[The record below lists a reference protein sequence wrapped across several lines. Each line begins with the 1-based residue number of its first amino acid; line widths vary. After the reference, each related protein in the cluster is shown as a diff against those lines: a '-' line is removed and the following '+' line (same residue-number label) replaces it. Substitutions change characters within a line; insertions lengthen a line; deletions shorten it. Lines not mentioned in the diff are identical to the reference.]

1 MEKKPNIILIN
12 CDDLGYG
19 DLGCYG
25 STKNKTPHIDR
36 MAENGT
42 LFTDFYMAAPVCS
55 ASRAA
60 MLTGCYPLRVGFE
73 GVLFPGQD
81 IGLNPDESCM
91 AHMFGHEGYATMV
104 IGKWH
109 CGDQPEFLPTNH
121 GFDHYYGI
129 PYSNDMGRQI
139 NRSDSWRCPLPLMK
153 DADVIQQ
160 QPDLAGVTERYTQRA
175 VEFIRDNK
183 DRPFFLYWA
192 HMYVHLP
199 HYAPDSFAKQS
210 ENGDFGAVMACLD
223 WSVGALNA
231 ELERLGLAGDTMI
244 IFTSDNGGRAT
255 HGGSNGPL
263 RGAKG
268 STWEGGQRVPC
279 IAYQPGKIPAG
290 KTQGGLACSI
300 DLYRTF
306 AAVIETDFDLGKA
319 NDSLDICELI
329 FGGQP
334 DAVPASPRETFLYF
348 RGGRSL
354 EAVRCGDYKL
364 KIADGDSEC
373 KLLFDLRED
382 IGEKENLY
390 DRYPEIVA
398 RLEKIMDEAR
408 TQLGDDRL
416 GITGTGVRP
425 VGRVDNPV
433 TLTHYDEDYPYIIA
447 MYDKEDAG

>member
-1 MEKKPNIILIN
+1 MERKPNIILIN

-25 STKNKTPHIDR
+25 STQNKTPNIDK

-42 LFTDFYMAAPVCS
+42 RFTDFYMAAPVCS

-60 MLTGCYPLRVGFE
+60 MLTGCYPLRVGFQ

-81 IGLNPDESCM
+81 TGLHQNELCM
-91 AHMFGHEGYATMV
+91 ARMFKHEDYATMI

-129 PYSNDMGRQI
+129 PYSNDMGRQV
-139 NRSDSWRCPLPLMK
+139 NRDSDWRCPLPLMK
-153 DADVIQQ
+153 DMEVIQQ
-160 QPDLAGVTERYTQRA
+160 QPDLAGITERYTQRA
-175 VEFIRDNK
+175 VEFVRDNH
-183 DRPFFLYWA
+183 DRPFFLYFA

-199 HYAPDSFAKQS
+199 HYAPDSFIKQS

-231 ELERLGLAGDTMI
+231 ELARLGLAEDTMI
-244 IFTSDNGGRAT
+244 VFTSDNGGRAT

-279 IAYQPGKIPAG
+279 IMYQPGKIPAG
-290 KTQGGLACSI
+290 ATRGELACSL
-300 DLYRTF
+300 DLYKTF
-306 AAVIETDFDLGKA
+306 ASMLDTDFDLSKA
-319 NDSLDICELI
+319 NDSLDIGELI
-329 FGGQP
+329 FSKT
-334 DAVPASPRETFLYF
+334 PARSPRDTVFYF

-354 EAVRCGDYKL
+354 EAARFGDYKL
-364 KIADGDSEC
+364 KIADGESEC
-373 KLLFDLRED
+373 ELLFNLCED
-382 IGEKENLY
+382 IGEQKNLY
-390 DRYPEIVA
+390 GKHPEIVE
-398 RLEKIMDEAR
+398 RLKKLMDEAR
-408 TQLGDDRL
+408 LDLGDDRL
-416 GITGTGVRP
+416 GITGTNVRP
-425 VGRVDNPV
+425 AGKVENPV
-433 TLTHYDEDYPYIIA
+433 KLTEYDEDYPYIIA